1 MKVGDLVQIVY
12 VTSIERA
19 KYLGD
24 ESKIA
29 MIVEGPNEVG
39 KIRVL
44 LSNGKTLWK
53 HTSEVEYM
61 PRNLN
66 YLKEQ

>member
-1 MKVGDLVQIVY
+1 MNIGDIVRIAY
-12 VTSIERA
+12 VTSIERDR
-19 KYLGD
+19 YLGD

-61 PRNLN
+61 PRDLN
-66 YLKEQ
+66 YLKE